1 MIELHRCSH
10 DHVVTFEIHGLAN
23 HATNEIGHQ
32 MQLANLNGRAVLI
45 LDGKALDIASES
57 AGKFGPEIQAV
68 YQDWEA
74 FRTWAPTA
82 PSANAVAF
90 DQADLGPV
98 SPSATQVF
106 AIGLN
111 YRAHAAEGGAEVP
124 KAPATFTKFQSCL
137 TGPFAPV
144 RWVEGVH
151 DWEAELVVV
160 IGKRAHKIAPADA
173 WSYIAGVTCGQDYS
187 ERITQRASGGHFSM
201 GKSFPGFGPTGPWL
215 VSPDELANPDDL
227 AISCEVSGQ
236 MMQSSRTSNMVF
248 SVPVLIEYLS
258 AITPLFPGDIIFT
271 GTPEGVG
278 FARKPP
284 RILAPGDVV
293 VTTIEGIGTMRQ
305 DIVA

>member
-1 MIELHRCSH
+1 MK
-10 DHVVTFEIHGLAN
+10 LAN
-23 HATNEIGHQ
+23 V
-32 MQLANLNGRAVLI
+32 NGRAALI
-45 LDGKALDIASES
+45 FDGKALDIAKES
-57 AGKFGPEIQAV
+57 AGAFGPSNNTV
-68 YQDWEA
+68 YENWSA
-74 FRTWAPTA
+74 FCVWASTA
-82 PSANAVAF
+82 SPANAATF
-90 DQADLGPV
+90 DQTDLGAV
-98 SPSATQVF
+98 SPVATQVF

-137 TGPFAPV
+137 TGPFTPV
-144 RWVEGVH
+144 TWQAGVH

-160 IGKRAHKIAPADA
+160 IGKRAHKIAAADA
-173 WSYIAGVTCGQDYS
+173 WSYVAGVTCGQDYS

-215 VSPDELANPDDL
+215 VTIDELENPDDL
-227 AISCEVSGQ
+227 AISCEISGQ

-284 RILAPGDVV
+284 RILAPGDIV
-293 VTTIEGIGTMRQ
+293 VTTIEGIGTIRQ